1 MVYSASIRLLMVL
14 VLVAACGARSPGPAP
29 TQPPPAATAATA
41 APAPTLSSDPLD
53 QAAIAFDG
61 QHSRAEIKAALDAAF
76 AIYELAPTEDNYSR
90 AGSTLVALRQEAVA
104 KGCTRCSEM
113 EILAA
118 MTAGGEGFAG
128 LTFPQAAAWAV
139 TVLEAG

>member
-1 MVYSASIRLLMVL
+1 MVYSASLRLLMVL
-14 VLVAACGARSPGPAP
+14 VLVAACGTRSPAPAP
-29 TQPPPAATAATA
+29 TQPPPAATV

-53 QAAIAFDG
+53 QAVIAFDG

-76 AIYELAPTEDNYSR
+76 AIYGLQPSDENYSR
-90 AGSTLVALRQEAVA
+90 AGSTLVALRQQAVA

-118 MTAGGEGFAG
+118 MTAGGDGFAG

-139 TVLEAG
+139 TVLEVG